1 MDRDT
6 LIFQMERYLNG
17 VQDSV
22 DVDCDFGTSAAERFI
37 LNTGKRLRNAWIL
50 YRREPAYKDD
60 FLLALRDYL
69 IVMET
74 DLHLPDHCVPEYNDY
89 SIVKD
94 MQKGT
99 FFATLELP
107 ETVNRKFVER
117 SFP

>member
-60 FLLALRDYL
+60 FLLALRGLSDC
-69 IVMET
+69 
-74 DLHLPDHCVPEYNDY
+74 D
-89 SIVKD
+89 
-94 MQKGT
+94 G
-99 FFATLELP
+99 
-107 ETVNRKFVER
+107 NRSSPSR
-117 SFP
+117 SLCTGVQ